1 MHIGYWMILVCMG
14 LVGCVAGMIVY
25 EHYKPV
31 NRKMECMQQIDR
43 IAAQQGLRVQ
53 YVKLKGEEE
62 KNDEY

>member
-1 MHIGYWMILVCMG
+1 MHIGYW
-14 LVGCVAGMIVY
+14 MIVY

-31 NRKMECMQQIDR
+31 DKKTECMQQIDR

-53 YVKLKGEEE
+53 YIKLKGEEE